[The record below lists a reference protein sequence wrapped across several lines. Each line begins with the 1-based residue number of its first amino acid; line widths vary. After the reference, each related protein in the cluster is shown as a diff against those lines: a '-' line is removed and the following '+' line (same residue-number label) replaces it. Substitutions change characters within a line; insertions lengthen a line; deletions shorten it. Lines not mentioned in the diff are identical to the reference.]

1 MVPPPAPVR
10 HPQMLAASL
19 RLDAKGD
26 RKPLADLRPLVGR
39 FVERALALMGVS
51 KQDASYQMHYA
62 DQGTLSRWCSG
73 LERPAL
79 DKLLTIDGFKVAY
92 VQALAEHDAAFDVV
106 TTISIRSRR

>member
-1 MVPPPAPVR
+1 MCPNSPPPVPVR
-10 HPQMLAASL
+10 HPQMLRVDSE
-19 RLDAKGD
+19 GD
-26 RKPLADLRPLVGR
+26 RKQLADLRQFVGR
-39 FVERALALMGVS
+39 IVERALALMGVS